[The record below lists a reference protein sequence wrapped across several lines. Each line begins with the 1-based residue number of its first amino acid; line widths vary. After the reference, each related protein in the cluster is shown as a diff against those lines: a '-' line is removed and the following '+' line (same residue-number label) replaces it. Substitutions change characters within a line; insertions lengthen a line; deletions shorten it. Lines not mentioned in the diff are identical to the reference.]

1 MMKVSGR
8 VRRLLSFLL
17 VALGAAVGPLPHS
30 ARAQAGP
37 PDPSREGGPGML
49 GGLQAEPGSAAGD
62 IQRMLDGYELMQAH
76 EILQLDDDQ
85 FPRFLPRLKAL
96 QDARRSVQVQRS
108 RIIRELRRLTQP
120 RTGAPDEARIREQI
134 KALDDLDTRAAV
146 EIRQAREAVDLVLDP
161 RQQAR
166 FRIFEELM
174 EQRKVELL
182 MRARQSSRPQNRP
195 PRPPI
200 P

>member
-1 MMKVSGR
+1 MKVS
-8 VRRLLSFLL
+8 VRRLLLLLL
-17 VALGAAVGPLPHS
+17 VTLGAALGPWPHS
-30 ARAQAGP
+30 AGAQTGP
-37 PDPSREGGPGML
+37 PSPPRGGRQGRL
-49 GGLQAEPGSAAGD
+49 GPPAAEPGNGAGD

-76 EILQLDDDQ
+76 EILQLGDDQ

-96 QDARRSVQVQRS
+96 QDARRSVQMQRS
-108 RIIRELRRLTQP
+108 RIIRELRRLTQAP
-120 RTGAPDEARIREQI
+120 AGAPDEARIGEQV
-134 KALDDLDTRAAV
+134 KALDDLDTRSAV

-182 MRARQSSRPQNRP
+182 MRARQAGRPQNRP
-195 PRPPI
+195 PREPI

>member
-1 MMKVSGR
+1 MKVSGR

-17 VALGAAVGPLPHS
+17 VTLGAAVGPLPHS
-30 ARAQAGP
+30 AGAQAGP
-37 PDPSREGGPGML
+37 PDPARGGRPDML
-49 GGLQAEPGSAAGD
+49 GRLLSEPGNGAGD

-76 EILQLDDDQ
+76 EILQLGDDQ

-96 QDARRSVQVQRS
+96 QDARRSVQMQRS
-108 RIIRELRRLTQP
+108 RIIRELRRLTQA
-120 RTGAPDEARIREQI
+120 RAGAPDEARIREQI
-134 KALDDLDTRAAV
+134 KALDDLDTRSAV
-146 EIRQAREAVDLVLDP
+146 EVRQAREAVDLVLDP